1 MSSNKKDFLE
11 IIKKQRNKKKSDKF
25 QGTFLDYLHVVKND
39 PNVVKLAHKRLYDVI
54 ATHGTSSMSELE
66 DRCRKLFKRF
76 FWNGNCNFKSNVVFK
91 ICCT

>member
-39 PNVVKLAHKRLYDVI
+39 PNVVKLAHKRL
-54 ATHGTSSMSELE
+54 
-66 DRCRKLFKRF
+66 
-76 FWNGNCNFKSNVVFK
+76 
-91 ICCT
+91 